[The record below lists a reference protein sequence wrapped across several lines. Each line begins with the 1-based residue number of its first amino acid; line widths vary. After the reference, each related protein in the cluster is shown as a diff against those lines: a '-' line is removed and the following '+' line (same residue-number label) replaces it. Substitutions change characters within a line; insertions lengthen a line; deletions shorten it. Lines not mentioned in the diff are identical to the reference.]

1 MRGRSEWGVRVGSER
16 GGEWGVGERKWG
28 KRVRRERKQRCRNAL
43 GIEGVGRERV
53 LRERK

>member
-1 MRGRSEWGVRVGSER
+1 MGSER
-16 GGEWGVGERKWG
+16 GGEWEVRERKWG

-53 LRERK
+53 KRERK